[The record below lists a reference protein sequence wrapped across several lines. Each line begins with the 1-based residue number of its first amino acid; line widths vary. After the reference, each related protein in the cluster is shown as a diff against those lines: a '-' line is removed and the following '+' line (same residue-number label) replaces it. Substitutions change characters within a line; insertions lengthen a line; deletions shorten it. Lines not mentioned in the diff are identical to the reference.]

1 MLADLRRSGSVQ
13 LVHLGVL
20 ELQVKPY
27 LVVRVPAEIYAEYL
41 L

>member
-1 MLADLRRSGSVQ
+1 MLADLCRSGSVQ
-13 LVHLGVL
+13 LVDLAVL

-27 LVVRVPAEIYAEYL
+27 LVVRVPAESYAENL